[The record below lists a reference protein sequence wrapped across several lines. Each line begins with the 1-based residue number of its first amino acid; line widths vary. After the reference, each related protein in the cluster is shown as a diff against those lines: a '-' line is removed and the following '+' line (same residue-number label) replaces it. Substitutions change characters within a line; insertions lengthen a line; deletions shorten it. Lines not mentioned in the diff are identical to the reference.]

1 MESPRP
7 QVGKAGSSPSSPS
20 SPTPPPPTSP
30 ETLRSEAS
38 TTAATSIAGMPA
50 EGVESEPEAPP
61 SGVTSGGLFGSEPPL
76 ASDGVIPRAQFARG
90 DAVLKSLSTN
100 LVPELRR
107 YVSVHRQEVERLI
120 KEGDISTGL
129 VAGQRYSKIVDGL
142 LSSLLYTTRAV
153 MFPGGR
159 GPEVALVAVGSYG
172 RRTLSAHSDLDIRLL
187 TDAEL
192 GVVRPLA
199 EALLYPLWDA
209 GLNIGHQVI
218 SQADTIELARTDL
231 PTATCLLD
239 FRHVAG
245 DEKLTDTLMQ
255 AAFEQL
261 FGPSELP
268 QFLTRLERSAH
279 ERHER
284 FGGSVFLLEPDVKNG
299 TGGLRDL
306 DVARWAARARFR
318 IEDFEGMVKVGA
330 LAKREWR
337 DISLAWRFLSN
348 VRNHLHLQARRR
360 ADRLIFEQQERVAL
374 AMGYGPGG
382 AGVEAFMSD
391 YYRHARSIELACRMS
406 IARSLPVPDKKPD
419 EVDIGGGFKL
429 VNGRISLVDLGS
441 LKDDASLALR
451 VYRVAVDRDVLVDD
465 ATRQAIVR
473 ACASK
478 PFCTRLR
485 KSKSA
490 ARTFVELVK
499 LVQTTQFPGGSIL
512 RELHEVGL
520 LLAMI
525 PEFSPVVGRVHHDI
539 YHVYTVDVH
548 SVAAVDR
555 LRALGRGDLATE
567 QPLACRLAA
576 DMARPNV
583 LFFASLLHDIGKDQG
598 GQNHSERGA
607 AMCPEILRRLGID
620 EAEIEEVQHLTRKHL
635 RMYHVA
641 TRRDIDDPHTIR
653 EFCAEIHGQEGLSEL
668 FLLTVADVSTTSPT
682 ALTTWKSRMLN
693 ELYVAAERWFG
704 DGPPSRGVAY
714 VTRVREQV
722 RDLLAAREGEP
733 LDPEFV
739 DATLNAL
746 PARYI
751 YANAASGI
759 VKHLAVIDEAK
770 GAASLIRE
778 LDTSDPYFEIAVVA
792 DDRPGLL
799 SCIAASLAAC
809 KIKVIGAQIYSFQ
822 VPGGPKRAL
831 DMFWVRAG
839 QEAANARR
847 QLPKI
852 QQHLSNI
859 IAGKVDPVELIRGE
873 KQSMRW
879 NWRPAPAVE
888 TEIFV
893 DNRSATRH
901 TVVEVITQD
910 RRDLLFWLSAALHRE
925 EVTIDLAKINTEGE
939 RVADVFYVT
948 NRDGSKLDREQVDRV
963 QGRVQATLA
972 MIEGEPEKC

>member
-1 MESPRP
+1 MDSPRS
-7 QVGKAGSSPSSPS
+7 QLGKLASPSAVSAVSPIPP
-20 SPTPPPPTSP
+20 SPGPLPVDALPV
-30 ETLRSEAS
+30 EDEAS
-38 TTAATSIAGMPA
+38 GTIRVG
-50 EGVESEPEAPP
+50 EGGRS
-61 SGVTSGGLFGSEPPL
+61 
-76 ASDGVIPRAQFARG
+76 
-90 DAVLKSLSTN
+90 DAVRAEAHSEKDRAEPVRVDLTKGEALLKSLSTN

-107 YVSVHRQEVERLI
+107 YVAVHRQEIELLV

-129 VAGQRYSKIVDGL
+129 TAGQRYSKIVDGL

-153 MFPGGR
+153 MFPGGD
-159 GPEVALVAVGSYG
+159 GPSVALVAVGSYG
-172 RRTLSAHSDLDIRLL
+172 RRTLSVHSDLDVRLL
-187 TDAEL
+187 SDTDLAS
-192 GVVRPLA
+192 VRPLA

-218 SQADTIELARTDL
+218 SREETIELARTDL
-231 PTATCLLD
+231 PTATSLLD
-239 FRHVAG
+239 FRHIAG
-245 DEKLTDTLMQ
+245 DEQLTAGLMQ
-255 AAFEQL
+255 GAFDQV

-268 QFLTRLERSAH
+268 GFLSRLEKSSH

-318 IEDFEGMVKVGA
+318 IEDFEGMVRVGA

-348 VRNHLHLQARRR
+348 VRNHLHLTARRR

-374 AMGYGPGG
+374 AMGYAAGG
-382 AGVEAFMSD
+382 AGVESFMSD

-406 IARSLPVPDKKPD
+406 IARSLPVPAQPPH
-419 EVDIGGGFKL
+419 EEDIGGGFKL
-429 VNGRISLVDLGS
+429 IDGRVSLVDKAA
-441 LKDDASLALR
+441 LKEDPTLAIR
-451 VYRVAVDRDVLVDD
+451 VYRLAVDRDTRVDD

-478 PFCTRLR
+478 PFCSRLR
-485 KSKSA
+485 KNRSA
-490 ARTFVELVK
+490 GRAFADLVK
-499 LVQTTQFPGGSIL
+499 VVQTTQFPGGSIL

-555 LRALGRGDLATE
+555 LRALCRGDMAGE
-567 QPLACRLAA
+567 EPLACRLAA

-583 LFFASLLHDIGKDQG
+583 LFFAALLHDIGKDLG
-598 GQNHSERGA
+598 GVNHSERGA
-607 AMCPEILRRLGID
+607 ELCPEILTRLGFED
-620 EAEIEEVQHLTRKHL
+620 AEIEEVQHLTRKHL

-641 TRRDIDDPHTIR
+641 TRRDIDDPQTIR
-653 EFCAEIHGQEGLSEL
+653 EFCAEVHGQEGLNEL
-668 FLLTVADVSTTSPT
+668 YLLTVADVSTTSPT
-682 ALTTWKSRMLN
+682 ALTAWKSRMLN

-714 VTRVREQV
+714 VTRMREQV
-722 RDLLAAREGEP
+722 RTLLGERSGP
-733 LDPEFV
+733 QLVPEFV
-739 DATLNAL
+739 DSILNAL

-759 VKHLAVIDEAK
+759 VKHLGVIFEAR
-770 GAASLIRE
+770 GLSLVRE
-778 LDTSDPYFEIAVVA
+778 LDISEPYLEIAVVA

-809 KIKVIGAQIYSFQ
+809 KVKVIGAQIYSFQ
-822 VPGGPKRAL
+822 VEGSPKRAL
-831 DMFWVRAG
+831 DIFWVRAG
-839 QEAANARR
+839 QESANARR
-847 QLPKI
+847 LLPKI
-852 QQHLSNI
+852 QQYLSDI
-859 IAGKVDPVELIRGE
+859 LAGKTEAVDLVRGE

-879 NWRPAPAVE
+879 NFRPAPAVE
-888 TEIFV
+888 TEIFI

-901 TVVEVITQD
+901 TVVEVLTQD
-910 RRDLLFWLSAALHRE
+910 RRDLLFWLSAAMHQE

-948 NRDGSKLDREQVDRV
+948 NRDGSKLEPDQVERV
-963 QGRVQATLA
+963 ERRVQATLA
-972 MIEGEPEKC
+972 MIEGEPEKS

>member
-1 MESPRP
+1 MDSPRAHTSK
-7 QVGKAGSSPSSPS
+7 VGPASPSTTVAPT
-20 SPTPPPPTSP
+20 PTPPPD
-30 ETLRSEAS
+30 TLRSEAVNS
-38 TTAATSIAGMPA
+38 GSSNP
-50 EGVESEPEAPP
+50 EGAV
-61 SGVTSGGLFGSEPPL
+61 
-76 ASDGVIPRAQFARG
+76 ASASSRDGVRFSGASPELARG
-90 DAVLKSLSTN
+90 EAVLKSLSAN

-107 YVSVHRQEVERLI
+107 YVSVHRLEVERLV
-120 KEGDISTGL
+120 KEGDLSSGL
-129 VAGQRYSKIVDGL
+129 TAGQRYAKIVDGL

-153 MFPGGR
+153 MSPGGD
-159 GPEVALVAVGSYG
+159 GPRIALVAVGSYG
-172 RRTLSAHSDLDIRLL
+172 RCTLSVHSDLDVRLL
-187 TDAEL
+187 SDADL
-192 GVVRPLA
+192 GAVRPLA

-218 SQADTIELARTDL
+218 SRDETLELARTDL
-231 PTATCLLD
+231 PTATSLLD

-245 DEKLTDTLMQ
+245 DETLTHALMQ
-255 AAFEQL
+255 GAFDEL

-268 QFLTRLERSAH
+268 SFLARLEKGAH

-306 DVARWAARARFR
+306 DVARWAARARFK
-318 IEDFEGMVKVGA
+318 IEDFEGMVKVGV
-330 LAKREWR
+330 LARREWR
-337 DISLAWRFLSN
+337 DIGLAWRFLSS

-374 AMGYGPGG
+374 AMGYGAGG
-382 AGVEAFMSD
+382 AGVESFMSD

-406 IARSLPVPDKKPD
+406 IARSLPVSHKKPD

-429 VNGRISLVDLGS
+429 IDGRVSLVDTAL
-441 LKDDASLALR
+441 LKEDPALALR
-451 VYRVAVDRDVLVDD
+451 VYRTAVDRDALVDD

-473 ACASK
+473 ACASR
-478 PFCTRLR
+478 PFCARLR
-485 KSKSA
+485 RSKSA
-490 ARTFVELVK
+490 ARTFVDLCKV
-499 LVQTTQFPGGSIL
+499 VQTTQFPGGSIV

-548 SVAAVDR
+548 SVAALDR
-555 LRALGRGDLATE
+555 LRALCRGDLATE

-583 LFFASLLHDIGKDQG
+583 LFFAALLHDIGKDQG

-607 AMCPEILRRLGID
+607 AMCLDILQRLGID
-620 EAEIEEVQHLTRKHL
+620 DAEIEEIQHLIRKHL

-653 EFCAEIHGQEGLSEL
+653 EFCAEVHGQEGLNEL

-682 ALTTWKSRMLN
+682 ALTAWKSRMLN
-693 ELYVAAERWFG
+693 ELYVAAERWSG

-714 VTRVREQV
+714 VTKLREQV
-722 RDLLAAREGEP
+722 RGLLAQHEGP
-733 LDPEFV
+733 ALAADFV
-739 DATLNAL
+739 DAMLNAL

-751 YANAASGI
+751 YANSASGM
-759 VKHLAVIDEAK
+759 VKHLAAIHEART
-770 GAASLIRE
+770 AVSLVRE
-778 LDTSDPYFEIAVVA
+778 LDTSEPYLELCVVA

-799 SCIAASLAAC
+799 SYIAASLAAA
-809 KIKVIGAQIYSFQ
+809 KMKVIGAQIYSFQ

-839 QEAANARR
+839 QESSNARR
-847 QLPKI
+847 LLKKVE
-852 QQHLSNI
+852 QHLADI
-859 IAGKVDPVELIRGE
+859 LAGKLEPVELIRGE

-879 NWRPAPAVE
+879 NWRPAPPVE
-888 TEIFV
+888 TEIFI

-901 TVVEVITQD
+901 TVLEVITQD

-925 EVTIDLAKINTEGE
+925 EITIDLAKINTEGE

-948 NRDGSKLDREQVDRV
+948 NRDGSKLDEEQLERV
-963 QGRVQATLA
+963 ERRVQATLA

>member
-1 MESPRP
+1 MDSPRSHL
-7 QVGKAGSSPSSPS
+7 GKPAPPGAVAA
-20 SPTPPPPTSP
+20 PTPPPPPAAS
-30 ETLRSEAS
+30 LRSDGEAS
-38 TTAATSIAGMPA
+38 SGSTGITGSAETGAVRHDAGAP
-50 EGVESEPEAPP
+50 ES
-61 SGVTSGGLFGSEPPL
+61 
-76 ASDGVIPRAQFARG
+76 ARG
-90 DAVLKSLSTN
+90 TDAAKGEAVLKSLSTN

-107 YVSVHRQEVERLI
+107 YVAVHRQEIEHLV
-120 KEGDISTGL
+120 KAGDLSTGL
-129 VAGQRYSKIVDGL
+129 TAGQRYSKIVDGL

-153 MFPGGR
+153 MFSGKD
-159 GPEVALVAVGSYG
+159 GPRIALVAVGSYG
-172 RRTLSAHSDLDIRLL
+172 RRTLSVHSDLDVRLL
-187 TDAEL
+187 SDTDL
-192 GVVRPLA
+192 GTVRPLA

-209 GLNIGHQVI
+209 GLNIGHQAI
-218 SQADTIELARTDL
+218 SREETIELARNDL
-231 PTATCLLD
+231 PTATSLLD
-239 FRHVAG
+239 FRHIAG
-245 DEKLTDTLMQ
+245 DQVLTDELMQ
-255 AAFEQL
+255 RAFEQV

-268 QFLTRLERSAH
+268 GFLSRLEKSSI

-318 IEDFEGMVKVGA
+318 MEDFEGMVRVGA

-348 VRNHLHLQARRR
+348 VRNHLHLTARRR

-374 AMGYGPGG
+374 AMGYPSGG
-382 AGVEAFMSD
+382 AGVESFMSD

-406 IARSLPVPDKKPD
+406 IARSRPVPSEPPH
-419 EVDIGGGFKL
+419 EEDIGGGFKL
-429 VNGRISLVDLGS
+429 INGRVSLVDKAV
-441 LKDDASLALR
+441 LKEDPMLAMR
-451 VYRVAVDRDVLVDD
+451 VYRLAVERDTLVDD

-478 PFCTRLR
+478 PFCSKLR
-485 KSKSA
+485 KNKA
-490 ARTFVELVK
+490 ACRAFADLVK
-499 LVQTTQFPGGSIL
+499 VVQVTQFPGGSIL

-520 LLAMI
+520 LVAMI

-555 LRALGRGDLATE
+555 LRALCRGELAAE
-567 QPLACRLAA
+567 EPLACRLAA

-583 LFFASLLHDIGKDQG
+583 LFFATLLHDIGKDQG
-598 GQNHSERGA
+598 GVNHSDRGA
-607 AMCPEILRRLGID
+607 ILCPDILGRLGFED
-620 EAEIEEVQHLTRKHL
+620 AEIEEVQHLTRKHL

-653 EFCAEIHGQEGLSEL
+653 EFCAEVHGQEGLNEL
-668 FLLTVADVSTTSPT
+668 YLLTVADVSTTSPT
-682 ALTTWKSRMLN
+682 ALTAWKSRMLN

-722 RDLLAAREGEP
+722 RALLAERGGAPFEA
-733 LDPEFV
+733 EFV
-739 DATLNAL
+739 DSVLNAL

-751 YANAASGI
+751 YANTASWI
-759 VKHLAVIDEAK
+759 VNHLGVAYQARDTT
-770 GAASLIRE
+770 LIRE
-778 LDTSDPYFEIAVVA
+778 IDISEPYLELAVVA

-809 KIKVIGAQIYSFQ
+809 KVKVIGAQIYSFQ
-822 VPGGPKRAL
+822 VEGSPKRAL

-839 QEAANARR
+839 QESANVRR
-847 QLPKI
+847 LLPKI
-852 QQHLSNI
+852 QQHLADI
-859 IAGKVDPVELIRGE
+859 LAGKIEPADLVRGE

-879 NWRPAPAVE
+879 NWRPAPAVQ
-888 TEIFV
+888 TEIFI

-901 TVVEVITQD
+901 TVVEVLTQD
-910 RRDLLFWLSAALHRE
+910 RRDLLFWLTATMHQE

-948 NRDGSKLDREQVDRV
+948 NRDGSKLDVEQVERV
-963 QGRVQATLA
+963 ERRVKETLA
-972 MIEGEPEKC
+972 MLEG

>member
-1 MESPRP
+1 MDSPRS
-7 QVGKAGSSPSSPS
+7 QLGKL
-20 SPTPPPPTSP
+20 TPPGAVAVASAPPAP
-30 ETLRSEAS
+30 ATLRSESEGSGPLRAGTEEAGEGS
-38 TTAATSIAGMPA
+38 RADAAKG
-50 EGVESEPEAPP
+50 E
-61 SGVTSGGLFGSEPPL
+61 
-76 ASDGVIPRAQFARG
+76 
-90 DAVLKSLSTN
+90 AVLKSLSTN

-107 YVSVHRQEVERLI
+107 YVAVHRQEIERLV
-120 KEGDISTGL
+120 KDGDISTGL
-129 VAGQRYSKIVDGL
+129 TAGQRYSKIVDGL

-153 MFPGGR
+153 MFPGGN
-159 GPEVALVAVGSYG
+159 GPRVALVAVGSYG
-172 RRTLSAHSDLDIRLL
+172 RRTLSVHSDLDVRLL
-187 TDAEL
+187 SDSDL
-192 GVVRPLA
+192 PSVRPLA

-218 SQADTIELARTDL
+218 SRDETIELARTDL
-231 PTATCLLD
+231 PTATSLLD
-239 FRHVAG
+239 FRHIAG
-245 DEKLTDTLMQ
+245 DEKLTEALMA
-255 AAFEQL
+255 AAFEHV
-261 FGPSELP
+261 FGADELP
-268 QFLTRLERSAH
+268 GFLTRLERGAN

-318 IEDFEGMVKVGA
+318 IEDFEGMVRVGA

-348 VRNHLHLQARRR
+348 VRNHLHLTARRR

-374 AMGYGPGG
+374 AMGYAAGG
-382 AGVEAFMSD
+382 AGVESFMSD

-406 IARSLPVPDKKPD
+406 VARSLPLPAEPPH
-419 EVDIGGGFKL
+419 EEDIGGGFKL
-429 VNGRISLVDLGS
+429 INGRVSLVDKAA
-441 LKDDASLALR
+441 LKEDPSLAIR
-451 VYRVAVDRDVLVDD
+451 VYRLAVDRNTQVED

-478 PFCTRLR
+478 PFCSRLR
-485 KSKSA
+485 RNKSA
-490 ARTFVELVK
+490 GRGFADLVK
-499 LVQTTQFPGGSIL
+499 VVQTTQFQGGSIL

-525 PEFSPVVGRVHHDI
+525 PEFLPVVGRVHHDI

-555 LRALGRGDLATE
+555 LRALCRGDFAAE
-567 QPLACRLAA
+567 EPLACRLAA

-583 LFFASLLHDIGKDQG
+583 LFFAALLHDIGKDEG
-598 GQNHSERGA
+598 GQLHSERGA
-607 AMCPEILRRLGID
+607 MLCPDILARLGFND
-620 EAEIEEVQHLTRKHL
+620 AEIEEVQHLIRKHL

-653 EFCAEIHGQEGLSEL
+653 EFCAELHGQEGLNEL
-668 FLLTVADVSTTSPT
+668 YLLTVADVSTTSPT
-682 ALTTWKSRMLN
+682 ALTAWKSRMLN

-704 DGPPSRGVAY
+704 DGPPARGVAY
-714 VTRVREQV
+714 VTRVGEQV
-722 RDLLAAREGEP
+722 RSLLAERQGPP
-733 LDPEFV
+733 LDTAFV
-739 DATLNAL
+739 DAVLNAL
-746 PARYI
+746 PPRYV

-759 VKHLAVIDEAK
+759 AKHLGVISEAL
-770 GAASLIRE
+770 GSVSLVRE
-778 LDTSDPYFEIAVVA
+778 LDTSEPYLEIAIVA

-809 KIKVIGAQIYSFQ
+809 KVKVIGAQIYSFE
-822 VPGGPKRAL
+822 VAGGAKRAL

-839 QEAANARR
+839 QESSNARR
-847 QLPKI
+847 LLPKI
-852 QQHLSNI
+852 SQYL
-859 IAGKVDPVELIRGE
+859 ADVLGGKMESVELVRGE

-879 NWRPAPAVE
+879 NWRPAPAVA
-888 TEIFV
+888 TEIFI

-910 RRDLLFWLSAALHRE
+910 RRDLLYWLSAAMHRE
-925 EVTIDLAKINTEGE
+925 ELTIDLAKINTEGE

-948 NRDGSKLDREQVDRV
+948 NRDGSKLDAEQVERV
-963 QGRVQATLA
+963 QRRIQSTLA
-972 MIEGEPEKC
+972 MIEGEPEKS

>member
-1 MESPRP
+1 MDSPKFELNGPPPSPPPIPVPDPPRP
-7 QVGKAGSSPSSPS
+7 DLSRG
-20 SPTPPPPTSP
+20 
-30 ETLRSEAS
+30 
-38 TTAATSIAGMPA
+38 
-50 EGVESEPEAPP
+50 
-61 SGVTSGGLFGSEPPL
+61 
-76 ASDGVIPRAQFARG
+76 DGV
-90 DAVLKSLSTN
+90 LKNLSAN

-107 YVSVHRQEVERLI
+107 YVAVHRLEVERLV
-120 KEGDISTGL
+120 KDGDISTGL

-153 MFPGGR
+153 MFPGGD
-159 GPEVALVAVGSYG
+159 GPRIALVAVGSYG
-172 RRTLSAHSDLDIRLL
+172 RRTLSLHSDLDVRLL
-187 TDAEL
+187 SDADMS
-192 GVVRPLA
+192 VVRPLA

-209 GLNIGHQVI
+209 GLNVGHQVI
-218 SQADTIELARTDL
+218 AKDETLELARTDL
-231 PTATCLLD
+231 PTATSLLD

-245 DEKLTDTLMQ
+245 DGVLTQALMDG
-255 AAFEQL
+255 AFEQL
-261 FGPSELP
+261 FGPSALVD
-268 QFLTRLERSAH
+268 FLGRLERSAQ

-306 DVARWAARARFR
+306 DVARWAARARFG

-348 VRNHLHLQARRR
+348 VRNHLHLQSRRR

-406 IARSLPVPDKKPD
+406 IARSRPASAQKPD
-419 EVDIGGGFKL
+419 EVDIGNGFKL
-429 VNGRISLVDLGS
+429 IEGRVAFADAAQ
-441 LKDDASLALR
+441 LKEEPALALR
-451 VYRVAVDRDVLVDD
+451 LYRVAVERDVSVDD
-465 ATRQAIVR
+465 TARQAVVR

-478 PFCTRLR
+478 TFAGRLR
-485 KSKSA
+485 RSRTAS
-490 ARTFVELVK
+490 RTFLELVK
-499 LVQTTQFPGGSIL
+499 VVQTTQFPGGSIL

-555 LRALGRGDLATE
+555 LRALCRGELAQE
-567 QPLACRLAA
+567 QSLACRLAA
-576 DMARPNV
+576 DMARPDV
-583 LFFASLLHDIGKDQG
+583 LFFATLLHDLGKDTG
-598 GQNHSERGA
+598 GQQHSDRGA
-607 AMCPEILRRLGID
+607 DMAPAILQRFGM
-620 EAEIEEVQHLTRKHL
+620 EEPEIEEVQHLIRKHL

-653 EFCAEIHGQEGLSEL
+653 EFCAEVHGQEGLNEL

-682 ALTTWKSRMLN
+682 ALTAWKSRMLN
-693 ELYVAAERWFG
+693 ELYVAAERWFS
-704 DGPPSRGVAY
+704 DGPPSRGVGY
-714 VTRVREQV
+714 VSRIREQV
-722 RDLLAAREGEP
+722 HALLSTRPGMQ

-739 DATLNAL
+739 DVTLNAL
-746 PARYI
+746 PARYV
-751 YANAASGI
+751 YANSATGI
-759 VKHLAVIDEAK
+759 VKHLAVISEARGK
-770 GAASLIRE
+770 MSLVRE
-778 LDTSDPYFEIAVVA
+778 LDASEPYFELAVVA

-799 SCIAASLAAC
+799 SCIAASLAAA
-809 KIKVIGAQIYSFQ
+809 KVKVIGAQIYSFQ
-822 VPGGPKRAL
+822 VPGGPKRAV

-839 QEAANARR
+839 QESAAARR
-847 QLPKI
+847 LLPKMA
-852 QQHLSNI
+852 QHLEDI
-859 IAGKVDPVELIRGE
+859 LAGKIEAVDLVRGE

-879 NWRPAPAVE
+879 NFRPAPAVE
-888 TEIFV
+888 TELFI

-901 TVVEVITQD
+901 TVVEVLTQD
-910 RRDLLFWLSAALHRE
+910 RRDLLFWLSAAMHHE
-925 EVTIDLAKINTEGE
+925 ELTIDLAKINTEGE

-948 NRDGSKLDREQVDRV
+948 NRDGSKLDPDQVERV
-963 QGRVQATLA
+963 QRRIQATLS
-972 MIEGEPEKC
+972 MIEGDSEKT

>member
-1 MESPRP
+1 MDSTRS
-7 QVGKAGSSPSSPS
+7 QIDKVGPPNPASAASV
-20 SPTPPPPTSP
+20 PTPPPD
-30 ETLRSEAS
+30 TLRSESLRADAPERS
-38 TTAATSIAGMPA
+38 TERSA
-50 EGVESEPEAPP
+50 EKGTPPEGAPRSE
-61 SGVTSGGLFGSEPPL
+61 V
-76 ASDGVIPRAQFARG
+76 ARG
-90 DAVLKSLSTN
+90 ETVLKSLSTN

-107 YVSVHRQEVERLI
+107 YVAVHRLEVERLV
-120 KEGDISTGL
+120 KEGDVSTGL
-129 VAGQRYSKIVDGL
+129 TAGQRYSKVVDGL

-153 MFPGGR
+153 MGSGADAPR
-159 GPEVALVAVGSYG
+159 VALVAVGSYG
-172 RRTLSAHSDLDIRLL
+172 RRTLSVHSDLDVRLL
-187 TDAEL
+187 SDSDLAS
-192 GVVRPLA
+192 VRPLA

-218 SQADTIELARTDL
+218 SRDDTLDLARTDL
-231 PTATCLLD
+231 PTATSLLD

-245 DEKLTDTLMQ
+245 DEKLTEALMQ
-255 AAFEQL
+255 GAFEQL
-261 FGPSELP
+261 FGPTELP
-268 QFLTRLERSAH
+268 NFLERLEKSAH

-306 DVARWAARARFR
+306 DVARWAARARFG
-318 IEDFEGMVKVGA
+318 IEDFEGMVRVGA

-337 DISLAWRFLSN
+337 DISLAWRFLSS

-374 AMGYGPGG
+374 AMGYAAGG
-382 AGVEAFMSD
+382 AGVESFMSD

-406 IARSLPVPDKKPD
+406 IARSLPVPNQKPH
-419 EVDIGGGFKL
+419 EEDIGGGFKL
-429 VNGRISLVDLGS
+429 INGRVSLVEPALLKEDPDL
-441 LKDDASLALR
+441 AVR
-451 VYRVAVDRDVLVDD
+451 IYRVAVERDVLVED
-465 ATRQAIVR
+465 ATRQVIVR

-478 PFCTRLR
+478 PFCARLR
-485 KSKSA
+485 RSKTA
-490 ARTFVELVK
+490 ARSFVELVK
-499 LVQTTQFPGGSIL
+499 LVQTTQFSGGSIL

-555 LRALGRGDLATE
+555 LRALCRGELATE

-583 LFFASLLHDIGKDQG
+583 LFFAALLHDIGKDQG

-607 AMCPEILRRLGID
+607 AMCQTILARLGFED
-620 EAEIEEVQHLTRKHL
+620 AEIEEVQHLTRKHL

-653 EFCAEIHGQEGLSEL
+653 EFCAEVHGQEGLNEL

-682 ALTTWKSRMLN
+682 ALTAWKSRMLN
-693 ELYVAAERWFG
+693 ELYVAAERWCG
-704 DGPPSRGVAY
+704 DGPEERGVAY
-714 VTRVREQV
+714 VTKVREQV
-722 RDLLAAREGEP
+722 RALLLEREGVP
-733 LDPEFV
+733 LDAAFV
-739 DATLNAL
+739 EETLDAL
-746 PARYI
+746 PTRYV
-751 YANAASGI
+751 YANSAAGI
-759 VKHLAVIDEAK
+759 VKHLGIIHEARGAV
-770 GAASLIRE
+770 SLIRE
-778 LDTSDPYFEIAVVA
+778 LDTSEPYFELAVVA

-799 SCIAASLAAC
+799 SYIAASLAAA
-809 KIKVIGAQIYSFQ
+809 KVKVIGAQIYSFQ

-839 QEAANARR
+839 QESANARR
-847 QLPKI
+847 LLRKVE
-852 QQHLSNI
+852 QHLSDI
-859 IAGKVDPVELIRGE
+859 LAGKLEAVELVRGE

-888 TEIFV
+888 TEIFI

-901 TVVEVITQD
+901 TVVEVLTQD

-925 EVTIDLAKINTEGE
+925 EITIDLAKINTEGE

-948 NRDGSKLDREQVDRV
+948 NRDGSKLDREQVERAER
-963 QGRVQATLA
+963 RVQATLA

>member
-1 MESPRP
+1 MDSPRSLLTKLAP
-7 QVGKAGSSPSSPS
+7 PGAVAAVS
-20 SPTPPPPTSP
+20 TP
-30 ETLRSEAS
+30 
-38 TTAATSIAGMPA
+38 
-50 EGVESEPEAPP
+50 APP
-61 SGVTSGGLFGSEPPL
+61 SSHAHCADDEASGEIRVGGNAE
-76 ASDGVIPRAQFARG
+76 RAESVCGDLVRG
-90 DAVLKSLSTN
+90 EAVLKSLSTN

-107 YVSVHRQEVERLI
+107 YVAVHRQEIEHLV
-120 KEGDISTGL
+120 KGGDISTGL
-129 VAGQRYSKIVDGL
+129 TAGQRYSKIVDGL

-153 MFPGGR
+153 MFPGGG
-159 GPEVALVAVGSYG
+159 GPRVALVAVGSYG
-172 RRTLSAHSDLDIRLL
+172 RRTLSVHSDLDVRLL
-187 TDAEL
+187 SDSDL
-192 GVVRPLA
+192 GTVRPLA

-218 SQADTIELARTDL
+218 SREETIDLARSDL
-231 PTATCLLD
+231 PTATSLLD
-239 FRHVAG
+239 FRHIAG
-245 DEKLTDTLMQ
+245 DEPLTDALMFG
-255 AAFEQL
+255 AFEHV
-261 FGPSELP
+261 FGPNELP
-268 QFLTRLERSAH
+268 GFLARLEQGAH

-318 IEDFEGMVKVGA
+318 IEDFEGMVRVGA

-348 VRNHLHLQARRR
+348 VRNHLHLTARRR

-374 AMGYGPGG
+374 AMGYPAGG
-382 AGVEAFMSD
+382 AGVESFMSD

-406 IARSLPVPDKKPD
+406 IARSLPVPSQPPH
-419 EVDIGGGFKL
+419 EEDIGGGFKL
-429 VNGRISLVDLGS
+429 INGRISLVDRAQ
-441 LKDDASLALR
+441 LKEDPALAIR
-451 VYRVAVDRDVLVDD
+451 VYRLAVDRDTTVDD

-478 PFCTRLR
+478 PFCSRLR
-485 KSKSA
+485 KNKSA
-490 ARTFVELVK
+490 GKSFADLVK
-499 LVQTTQFPGGSIL
+499 VVQTTQFQGGSVL

-520 LLAMI
+520 LVAMI
-525 PEFSPVVGRVHHDI
+525 PEFLPVVGRVHHDI

-555 LRALGRGDLATE
+555 LRALCRGDLAAE
-567 QPLACRLAA
+567 EPLACRLAA

-583 LFFASLLHDIGKDQG
+583 LFFAALLHDIGKDTG

-607 AMCPEILRRLGID
+607 TLCPEILERLGFED
-620 EAEIEEVQHLTRKHL
+620 VEIEEVQHLTRKHL

-653 EFCAEIHGQEGLSEL
+653 EFCAEVHGQEGLNEL
-668 FLLTVADVSTTSPT
+668 YLLTVADVSTTSPT
-682 ALTTWKSRMLN
+682 ALTAWKSRMLN

-722 RDLLAAREGEP
+722 RALLAEQAGQTLET
-733 LDPEFV
+733 EFV
-739 DATLNAL
+739 DSVLNAL

-759 VKHLAVIDEAK
+759 VKHLGVAFEAR
-770 GAASLIRE
+770 GMVSLIRE
-778 LDTSDPYFEIAVVA
+778 LDTSEPYFELAIVA

-799 SCIAASLAAC
+799 SYIAASLAAC
-809 KIKVIGAQIYSFQ
+809 KVKVIGAQIYSFQ
-822 VPGGPKRAL
+822 VGAAPKRAL
-831 DMFWVRAG
+831 DMFWVRVG
-839 QEAANARR
+839 QESANARR
-847 QLPKI
+847 LLPKI
-852 QQHLSNI
+852 QQHLSDLL
-859 IAGKVDPVELIRGE
+859 AGKMEPTDLVRGE

-888 TEIFV
+888 TEIFI

-910 RRDLLFWLSAALHRE
+910 RRDLLFWLTTAMHRE

-948 NRDGSKLDREQVDRV
+948 NRDGSKLDVEQVERV
-963 QGRVQATLA
+963 ERRVQATLA
-972 MIEGEPEKC
+972 MIEGEPEKS

>member
-1 MESPRP
+1 MDSPRS
-7 QVGKAGSSPSSPS
+7 QIGKVAPSATAVS
-20 SPTPPPPTSP
+20 TLP
-30 ETLRSEAS
+30 ETLR
-38 TTAATSIAGMPA
+38 T
-50 EGVESEPEAPP
+50 EPETADAPRR
-61 SGVTSGGLFGSEPPL
+61 GGEPERSEGST
-76 ASDGVIPRAQFARG
+76 RADMAKG
-90 DAVLKSLSTN
+90 EAVLKSLSTN

-107 YVSVHRQEVERLI
+107 YVAVHRLEVERLV

-129 VAGQRYSKIVDGL
+129 TAGQRYSKIVDGL

-153 MFPGGR
+153 MSPGGE
-159 GPEVALVAVGSYG
+159 GPRLALVAVGSYG
-172 RRTLSAHSDLDIRLL
+172 RRTLSVHSDLDVRLL
-187 TDAEL
+187 SDSDLAS
-192 GVVRPLA
+192 VRPLA

-218 SQADTIELARTDL
+218 SRDETLELARTDL
-231 PTATCLLD
+231 PTATSLLD
-239 FRHVAG
+239 FRHIAG
-245 DEKLTDTLMQ
+245 DEKLTESLMSG
-255 AAFEQL
+255 AFEQL

-268 QFLTRLERSAH
+268 SFLARLERSAF

-318 IEDFEGMVKVGA
+318 IEDFEGMVRVGA

-374 AMGYGPGG
+374 AMGYGAGG
-382 AGVEAFMSD
+382 AGVESFMSD

-406 IARSLPVPDKKPD
+406 IARSLPVTDCAPN
-419 EVDIGGGFKL
+419 EEDIGGGFKL
-429 VNGRISLVDLGS
+429 INGRVSIVDRAQ
-441 LKDDASLALR
+441 LKEDPALAIR
-451 VYRVAVDRDVLVDD
+451 VYRLAVERDVLLDD

-478 PFCTRLR
+478 PFCSRLR
-485 KSKSA
+485 RSKSA
-490 ARTFVELVK
+490 ARAFVELVK
-499 LVQTTQFPGGSIL
+499 VVQTTQFPGGSIL

-555 LRALGRGDLATE
+555 LRALCRGELVAE

-583 LFFASLLHDIGKDQG
+583 LFFAALLHDIGKDQG
-598 GQNHSERGA
+598 GQNHSERGS
-607 AMCPEILRRLGID
+607 AMCPAILSRLGFD

-653 EFCAEIHGQEGLSEL
+653 EFCAEIHGHEGLNEL

-682 ALTTWKSRMLN
+682 ALTAWKSRMLN

-714 VTRVREQV
+714 VTRVYEQV
-722 RDLLAAREGEP
+722 RALLSESKGPP
-733 LDPEFV
+733 LDTEFV
-739 DATLNAL
+739 DTTLNAL
-746 PARYI
+746 PARYV

-759 VKHLAVIDEAK
+759 VKHLAVIHEAQ
-770 GAASLIRE
+770 GAVSLVRE
-778 LDTSDPYFEIAVVA
+778 LDTSEPYFELAIVA

-809 KIKVIGAQIYSFQ
+809 KVKVIGAQIYSFQ
-822 VPGGPKRAL
+822 VEGGPKRAL

-839 QEAANARR
+839 QESNNARR
-847 QLPKI
+847 LLPKV
-852 QQHLSNI
+852 QQHLSDI
-859 IAGKVDPVELIRGE
+859 LAGKIEAVELIRGE

-901 TVVEVITQD
+901 TVVEVLTQD

-948 NRDGSKLDREQVDRV
+948 NRDGSKLDQEQVERV
-963 QGRVQATLA
+963 ERRVQATLA
-972 MIEGEPEKC
+972 MIEGGPEKS

>member
-1 MESPRP
+1 MDSPRP
-7 QVGKAGSSPSSPS
+7 QIGKLGTSSASSTPPSPSPD
-20 SPTPPPPTSP
+20 
-30 ETLRSEAS
+30 TLRSEAAAAS
-38 TTAATSIAGMPA
+38 APAAPSAGGDTAPATSATGALPA
-50 EGVESEPEAPP
+50 ASTEDVERDTPSSPGRPP
-61 SGVTSGGLFGSEPPL
+61 P
-76 ASDGVIPRAQFARG
+76 FAKG
-90 DAVLKSLSTN
+90 DAVLKNLSTN

-107 YVSVHRQEVERLI
+107 YVNVHRQEVERLI
-120 KEGDISTGL
+120 KEGEVAMGL
-129 VAGQRYSKIVDGL
+129 AAGQRYSKIVDGL

-153 MFPGGR
+153 MFPAGN

-172 RRTLSAHSDLDIRLL
+172 RRTLSAHSDLDVRLL
-187 TDAEL
+187 TRAEL

-218 SQADTIELARTDL
+218 SRDDTLELARTDL
-231 PTATCLLD
+231 PTATSLLD

-245 DEKLTDTLMQ
+245 DEKLTRELMEG
-255 AAFEQL
+255 AFEQL
-261 FGPSELP
+261 FNPSELP
-268 QFLTRLERSAH
+268 SFLRRLERSAH

-306 DVARWAARARFR
+306 DVARWAARARFG

-374 AMGYGPGG
+374 AMGYGSGG

-406 IARSLPVPDKKPD
+406 IARSLPVPDEKPQ
-419 EVDIGGGFKL
+419 EEEIGGGFKL
-429 VNGRISLVDLGS
+429 VGGRVSLADPAA
-441 LKDDASLALR
+441 LKDNPSLALR
-451 VYRVAVDRDVLVDD
+451 LYRTAVERDVAVDEG
-465 ATRQAIVR
+465 TRQVIVR

-478 PFCTRLR
+478 PFCSKLR
-485 KSKSA
+485 RSKTA
-490 ARTFVELVK
+490 ARTFVDLVK
-499 LVQTTQFPGGSIL
+499 LVQVTPFPGGSIL

-555 LRALGRGDLATE
+555 LRALCRGDLAVE
-567 QPLACRLAA
+567 HPLACRLAA

-583 LFFASLLHDIGKDQG
+583 LFFSALLHDIGKDQG
-598 GQNHSERGA
+598 GQNHSDRGA
-607 AMCPEILRRLGID
+607 LMCPDILRRLGF
-620 EAEIEEVQHLTRKHL
+620 EEPEIEEVQHLTRKHL

-641 TRRDIDDPHTIR
+641 TRRDIDDAHTIR
-653 EFCAEIHGQEGLSEL
+653 DFCAELHGREGLNEL
-668 FLLTVADVSTTSPT
+668 YLLTVADVSTTSPT
-682 ALTTWKSRMLN
+682 ALTAWKARMLN

-704 DGPPSRGVAY
+704 EGLAARGAAY
-714 VTRVREQV
+714 AMRMREQV
-722 RDLLAAREGEP
+722 RELLAAGESP
-733 LDPEFV
+733 GLEAAFVEKMLSALPERYLYANNPAGIIKHLSV
-739 DATLNAL
+739 IRDAT
-746 PARYI
+746 
-751 YANAASGI
+751 
-759 VKHLAVIDEAK
+759 DE
-770 GAASLIRE
+770 SSIIRE
-778 LDTSDPYFEIAVVA
+778 LEITEPYVELCVVA

-799 SCIAASLAAC
+799 SYIAASLAAC
-809 KIKVIGAQIYSFQ
+809 KIKVIGAQIYSFEAA
-822 VPGGPKRAL
+822 GAPKRAM
-831 DMFWVRAG
+831 DVFWVRAG
-839 QEAANARR
+839 QESQNVRR
-847 QLPKI
+847 LLPKA
-852 QQHLSNI
+852 QQHLRDI
-859 IAGKVDPVELIRGE
+859 LVGKVEAVELIRGE

-888 TEIFV
+888 TEIFI

-910 RRDLLFWLSAALHRE
+910 RRDLLFWLSATLHHE
-925 EVTIDLAKINTEGE
+925 DVTIDLAKINTEGE

-948 NRDGSKLDREQVDRV
+948 NRDGSKLDHDQVERI
-963 QGRVQATLA
+963 QNRVQATLA
-972 MIEGEPEKC
+972 MIEGEAEKC

>member
-7 QVGKAGSSPSSPS
+7 QVGKAGSIQGSTSAS
-20 SPTPPPPTSP
+20 TPPPASP
-30 ETLRSEAS
+30 ETLRSEVS
-38 TTAATSIAGMPA
+38 AAGALPA
-50 EGVESEPEAPP
+50 EVPGGEELGPLEGPN
-61 SGVTSGGLFGSEPPL
+61 SGGMFGSEPPESES
-76 ASDGVIPRAQFARG
+76 APRSEFAKG

-129 VAGQRYSKIVDGL
+129 LAGQRYSKIVDGL

-153 MFPGGR
+153 MFPNGQ
-159 GPEVALVAVGSYG
+159 GPEVSLVAVGSYG
-172 RRTLSAHSDLDIRLL
+172 RRTLSAHSDLDVRLL
-187 TDAEL
+187 TDAEMS
-192 GVVRPLA
+192 VVRPLA

-231 PTATCLLD
+231 PTATSLLD
-239 FRHVAG
+239 FRHIAG
-245 DEKLTDTLMQ
+245 EQRLTDALMED
-255 AAFEQL
+255 AFQKL
-261 FGPSELP
+261 FGPKELP
-268 QFLTRLERSAH
+268 SFLARLEKSAH

-348 VRNHLHLQARRR
+348 VRNHLHLLARRR

-374 AMGYGPGG
+374 AMGYGAGG

-419 EVDIGGGFKL
+419 EQDIGGGFKL
-429 VNGRISLVDLGS
+429 VNGRVSLVDLS
-441 LKDDASLALR
+441 ALKEDPSIALR

-485 KSKSA
+485 KSKTA
-490 ARTFVELVK
+490 ARTFVDLVK

-555 LRALGRGDLATE
+555 LRALCRGDLAAE

-583 LFFASLLHDIGKDQG
+583 LFFAALLHDIGKDQG

-607 AMCPEILRRLGID
+607 GMCREILARLD
-620 EAEIEEVQHLTRKHL
+620 FEEAEIEEVQHLTRKHL

-641 TRRDIDDPHTIR
+641 TRRDIDDPHTIH
-653 EFCAEIHGQEGLSEL
+653 EFCAEVHGQEGLNEL
-668 FLLTVADVSTTSPT
+668 YLLTVADVSTTSPT
-682 ALTTWKSRMLN
+682 ALTTWKSRMLG

-704 DGPPSRGVAY
+704 DGPLSLGLAY
-714 VTRVREQV
+714 VTKVREQV
-722 RDLLAAREGEP
+722 AALLAARPGP
-733 LDPEFV
+733 ALDAAFV

-746 PARYI
+746 PPRYI
-751 YANAASGI
+751 YANTAACVI
-759 VKHLAVIDEAK
+759 KHLAVIDEAK
-770 GAASLIRE
+770 DKVSLIRE
-778 LDTSDPYFEIAVVA
+778 LDTSDPYLEIAVVA

-799 SCIAASLAAC
+799 SGIAASLAAC

-847 QLPKI
+847 LLPKI
-852 QQHLSNI
+852 EQHLSDI
-859 IAGKVDPVELIRGE
+859 LAGKVEPVELIRGE

-925 EVTIDLAKINTEGE
+925 EVTIELAKINTEGE

-948 NRDGSKLDREQVDRV
+948 NRDGSKLDRDQLDRV

-972 MIEGEPEKC
+972 MIEGEAEKC

>member
-1 MESPRP
+1 MDSPRSQLSKLAP
-7 QVGKAGSSPSSPS
+7 PGAVAAVS
-20 SPTPPPPTSP
+20 TPPPPSP
-30 ETLRSEAS
+30 DQGCEGDESGAIRVGLDV
-38 TTAATSIAGMPA
+38 AG
-50 EGVESEPEAPP
+50 VDS
-61 SGVTSGGLFGSEPPL
+61 V
-76 ASDGVIPRAQFARG
+76 RADMAKG
-90 DAVLKSLSTN
+90 EAVLKSLSTN

-107 YVSVHRQEVERLI
+107 YVAVHRQEIEHLV

-129 VAGQRYSKIVDGL
+129 TAGQRYSKIVDGL

-153 MFPGGR
+153 MFPGGG
-159 GPEVALVAVGSYG
+159 GPRVALVAVGSYG
-172 RRTLSAHSDLDIRLL
+172 RRTLSVHSDLDVRLL
-187 TDAEL
+187 SDADL
-192 GVVRPLA
+192 SNVRPLA

-218 SQADTIELARTDL
+218 SREETIELARTDL
-231 PTATCLLD
+231 PTATSLLD
-239 FRHVAG
+239 FRHIAG
-245 DEKLTDTLMQ
+245 DEPLTDALMLG
-255 AAFEQL
+255 AFEHV
-261 FGPSELP
+261 FGPSDLP
-268 QFLTRLERSAH
+268 GFLARLEKGAH

-318 IEDFEGMVKVGA
+318 IEDFEGMVRVGA

-348 VRNHLHLQARRR
+348 VRNHLHLTARRR

-374 AMGYGPGG
+374 AMGYPAGG
-382 AGVEAFMSD
+382 AGVESFMSD

-406 IARSLPVPDKKPD
+406 VARSLPVPSEPPH
-419 EVDIGGGFKL
+419 EEDIGGGFKL
-429 VNGRISLVDLGS
+429 INGRLSLVDRS
-441 LKDDASLALR
+441 QLKEDPALAIR
-451 VYRVAVDRDVLVDD
+451 VYRLAVDRDTTLDD

-478 PFCTRLR
+478 PFCSRLR
-485 KSKSA
+485 KNKA
-490 ARTFVELVK
+490 AGRAFADLVK
-499 LVQTTQFPGGSIL
+499 VVQTTQFQGGSIL

-520 LLAMI
+520 LVAMI
-525 PEFSPVVGRVHHDI
+525 PEFLPVVGRVHHDI

-555 LRALGRGDLATE
+555 LRALCRGDLAAE
-567 QPLACRLAA
+567 EPLACRLAA

-583 LFFASLLHDIGKDQG
+583 LFFAALLHDIGKDTG

-607 AMCPEILRRLGID
+607 TLCPEILTRLGFED
-620 EAEIEEVQHLTRKHL
+620 AEIEEVQHLTRKHL

-653 EFCAEIHGQEGLSEL
+653 EFCAEVHGQEGLNEL

-682 ALTTWKSRMLN
+682 ALTAWKSRMLN

-722 RDLLAAREGEP
+722 RALLAERAGPP
-733 LDPEFV
+733 LEAEFV
-739 DATLNAL
+739 DSVLNAL

-759 VKHLAVIDEAK
+759 VKHLGVAFEAR
-770 GAASLIRE
+770 GMVSLIRE
-778 LDTSDPYFEIAVVA
+778 LDTSEPYFELCIVA

-799 SCIAASLAAC
+799 SGIAASLAAC
-809 KIKVIGAQIYSFQ
+809 KVKVIGAQIYSFQ
-822 VPGGPKRAL
+822 VDGAPKRAL
-831 DMFWVRAG
+831 DMFWVRVG
-839 QEAANARR
+839 QESANARR
-847 QLPKI
+847 LLPKI
-852 QQHLSNI
+852 QQHLADI
-859 IAGKVDPVELIRGE
+859 LAGKIEPTDLVRGE

-888 TEIFV
+888 TEIFI

-910 RRDLLFWLSAALHRE
+910 RRDLLFWLSTAMHRE

-948 NRDGSKLDREQVDRV
+948 NRDGSKLDREQVERV
-963 QGRVQATLA
+963 ERRVKGTLA
-972 MIEGEPEKC
+972 MIEGEPEKS

>member
-1 MESPRP
+1 MDSPRS
-7 QVGKAGSSPSSPS
+7 QFGKLAPPGAVAAASPSSSAAASMS
-20 SPTPPPPTSP
+20 S
-30 ETLRSEAS
+30 ESEAS
-38 TTAATSIAGMPA
+38 GSQRVGSG
-50 EGVESEPEAPP
+50 GVEVGGTRADAAGPE
-61 SGVTSGGLFGSEPPL
+61 SSRGVDMSKGE
-76 ASDGVIPRAQFARG
+76 
-90 DAVLKSLSTN
+90 AVLKSLSTN

-107 YVSVHRQEVERLI
+107 YVAVHRQEIEHLV
-120 KEGDISTGL
+120 KAGDISTGL
-129 VAGQRYSKIVDGL
+129 TAGQRYSKIVDGL

-153 MFPGGR
+153 MFPGKVAAGKD
-159 GPEVALVAVGSYG
+159 GPRIALVAVGSYG
-172 RRTLSAHSDLDIRLL
+172 RRTLSVHSDLDVRLL
-187 TDAEL
+187 SDVDLSA
-192 GVVRPLA
+192 VRPLA

-218 SQADTIELARTDL
+218 SREETLELARTDL
-231 PTATCLLD
+231 PTATSLLD
-239 FRHVAG
+239 FRHIAG
-245 DEKLTDTLMQ
+245 DQVLTDELMQ
-255 AAFEQL
+255 GAFDRV

-268 QFLTRLERSAH
+268 GFLAKLEKSSH

-318 IEDFEGMVKVGA
+318 IEDFEGMVRVGA

-348 VRNHLHLQARRR
+348 VRNHLHLTARRR

-374 AMGYGPGG
+374 AMGYPAGG
-382 AGVEAFMSD
+382 AGVESFMSD

-406 IARSLPVPDKKPD
+406 IGRSLPVPSEPPH
-419 EVDIGGGFKL
+419 EEDIGGGFKL
-429 VNGRISLVDLGS
+429 INGRVSLVDKAS
-441 LKDDASLALR
+441 LKEDPMLAMR
-451 VYRVAVDRDVLVDD
+451 VYRLAVDRDTLVDD

-478 PFCTRLR
+478 PFCSKLR
-485 KSKSA
+485 KNKA
-490 ARTFVELVK
+490 ACRAFADLVK
-499 LVQTTQFPGGSIL
+499 VVQVTQFPGGSVL

-520 LLAMI
+520 LVAMI
-525 PEFSPVVGRVHHDI
+525 PEFLPVVGRVHHDI

-555 LRALGRGDLATE
+555 LRALCRGDLAAE
-567 QPLACRLAA
+567 EPLACRLAA

-583 LFFASLLHDIGKDQG
+583 LFFATLLHDIGKDHG
-598 GQNHSERGA
+598 GVNHSERGA
-607 AMCPEILRRLGID
+607 TLCPEILSRLGFED
-620 EAEIEEVQHLTRKHL
+620 AEIEEVQHLTRKHL

-653 EFCAEIHGQEGLSEL
+653 EFCTEVHGQEGLNEL
-668 FLLTVADVSTTSPT
+668 YLLTIADVSTTSPT
-682 ALTTWKSRMLN
+682 ALTAWKSRMLN

-704 DGPPSRGVAY
+704 DGPPSRGVAF

-722 RDLLAAREGEP
+722 RAALAERAGPP
-733 LDPEFV
+733 LESEFV
-739 DATLNAL
+739 DSVLNAL

-751 YANAASGI
+751 YANAASWI
-759 VKHLAVIDEAK
+759 VKHLAVAFEAREM
-770 GAASLIRE
+770 ASLVRE
-778 LDTSDPYFEIAVVA
+778 IDISEPYFELAVVA

-809 KIKVIGAQIYSFQ
+809 KVKVIGAQIYSFQ
-822 VPGGPKRAL
+822 VEGAPKRAL

-839 QEAANARR
+839 QESSNVRR
-847 QLPKI
+847 LLPKI
-852 QQHLSNI
+852 QQQLSDVL
-859 IAGKVDPVELIRGE
+859 AGKIEPSDLVRGE

-888 TEIFV
+888 TEIFI

-910 RRDLLFWLSAALHRE
+910 RRDLLFWLTAAMHQE

-939 RVADVFYVT
+939 RVADVFYV
-948 NRDGSKLDREQVDRV
+948 NELDGSRV
-963 QGRVQATLA
+963 KPGPRFGAIHDALVQAVDGSR
-972 MIEGEPEKC
+972 MGP

>member
-1 MESPRP
+1 
-7 QVGKAGSSPSSPS
+7 
-20 SPTPPPPTSP
+20 
-30 ETLRSEAS
+30 
-38 TTAATSIAGMPA
+38 
-50 EGVESEPEAPP
+50 
-61 SGVTSGGLFGSEPPL
+61 
-76 ASDGVIPRAQFARG
+76 
-90 DAVLKSLSTN
+90 VLKSLSTN

-107 YVSVHRQEVERLI
+107 YVAVHRQEIERLV
-120 KEGDISTGL
+120 KDGDISTGL
-129 VAGQRYSKIVDGL
+129 TAGQRYSKIVDGL

-153 MFPGGR
+153 MFPGGN
-159 GPEVALVAVGSYG
+159 GPRVALVAVGSYG
-172 RRTLSAHSDLDIRLL
+172 RRTLSVHSDLDVRLL
-187 TDAEL
+187 SDSDL
-192 GVVRPLA
+192 GTVRPLA

-218 SQADTIELARTDL
+218 SRDETIDLARTDL
-231 PTATCLLD
+231 PTATSLLD
-239 FRHVAG
+239 FRHIAG
-245 DEKLTDTLMQ
+245 DEKLTEALME
-255 AAFEQL
+255 AAFEHV
-261 FGPSELP
+261 FGPDELP
-268 QFLTRLERSAH
+268 GFLSRLERGAH

-318 IEDFEGMVKVGA
+318 IEDFEGMVRVGA

-348 VRNHLHLQARRR
+348 VRNHLHLTARRR

-374 AMGYGPGG
+374 AMGYAAGG
-382 AGVEAFMSD
+382 AGVESFMSD

-406 IARSLPVPDKKPD
+406 VARSLPLPAEPPN
-419 EVDIGGGFKL
+419 EEDIGGGFKL
-429 VNGRISLVDLGS
+429 INGRVSLVDKAA
-441 LKDDASLALR
+441 LKEDPALAIR
-451 VYRVAVDRDVLVDD
+451 VYRLAVDRNTQVED

-478 PFCTRLR
+478 PFCSRLR
-485 KSKSA
+485 RNKSA
-490 ARTFVELVK
+490 GRGFADLVK
-499 LVQTTQFPGGSIL
+499 VVQTTQFQGGSIL

-525 PEFSPVVGRVHHDI
+525 PEFLPVVGRVHHDI

-555 LRALGRGDLATE
+555 LRALCRGDMAAE
-567 QPLACRLAA
+567 EPLACRLAA

-583 LFFASLLHDIGKDQG
+583 LFFAALLHDIGKDEG

-607 AMCPEILRRLGID
+607 TLCPDILVRLGFD
-620 EAEIEEVQHLTRKHL
+620 DAEIEEVQHLTRKHL

-653 EFCAEIHGQEGLSEL
+653 EFCAEVHGQEGLNEL

-682 ALTTWKSRMLN
+682 ALTAWKSRMLN

-704 DGPPSRGVAY
+704 DGLPARGVAY
-714 VTRVREQV
+714 VTHVREQV
-722 RDLLAAREGEP
+722 RSLLAERQGPP
-733 LDPEFV
+733 LDAAFV
-739 DATLNAL
+739 DSVLNAL
-746 PARYI
+746 PARYV

-759 VKHLAVIDEAK
+759 VKHLGVISEAL
-770 GAASLIRE
+770 GSVSLVRE
-778 LDTSDPYFEIAVVA
+778 LDTSEPYFELAIVA

-799 SCIAASLAAC
+799 SCIAASLAAA
-809 KIKVIGAQIYSFQ
+809 KVKVIGAQIYSFE
-822 VPGGPKRAL
+822 VEGGAKRAL

-839 QEAANARR
+839 QESSNARR
-847 QLPKI
+847 LLPKI
-852 QQHLSNI
+852 SQYLSDI
-859 IAGKVDPVELIRGE
+859 LAGKTESVDLVRGE

-879 NWRPAPAVE
+879 NWRPAPAVA
-888 TEIFV
+888 TEIFI

-910 RRDLLFWLSAALHRE
+910 RRDLLFWLSAAMHRE

-948 NRDGSKLDREQVDRV
+948 NRDGSKLDAEQVERV
-963 QGRVQATLA
+963 ERRIQATLA
-972 MIEGEPEKC
+972 MIEGEPEKS

>member
-1 MESPRP
+1 MDSPRS
-7 QVGKAGSSPSSPS
+7 QLGKLTPPGAVAVVS
-20 SPTPPPPTSP
+20 TPPPPAP
-30 ETLRSEAS
+30 ETLRSESQGSGALRAS
-38 TTAATSIAGMPA
+38 GEDAA
-50 EGVESEPEAPP
+50 EGPR
-61 SGVTSGGLFGSEPPL
+61 
-76 ASDGVIPRAQFARG
+76 SDAAKGE
-90 DAVLKSLSTN
+90 AVLKSLSTN

-107 YVSVHRQEVERLI
+107 YVAVHRQEIERLV
-120 KEGDISTGL
+120 KDGDISTGL
-129 VAGQRYSKIVDGL
+129 TAGQRYSKIVDGL

-153 MFPGGR
+153 MFPGGN
-159 GPEVALVAVGSYG
+159 GPRVALVAVGSYG
-172 RRTLSAHSDLDIRLL
+172 RRTLSVHSDLDVRLL
-187 TDAEL
+187 SDSDL
-192 GVVRPLA
+192 GAVRPLA

-218 SQADTIELARTDL
+218 SRDETIELARTDL
-231 PTATCLLD
+231 PTATSLLD
-239 FRHVAG
+239 FRHIAG
-245 DEKLTDTLMQ
+245 DEKLTEALMA
-255 AAFEQL
+255 AAFEHV
-261 FGPSELP
+261 FGADELP
-268 QFLTRLERSAH
+268 GFLTRLERGAN

-318 IEDFEGMVKVGA
+318 IEDFEGMVRVGA

-348 VRNHLHLQARRR
+348 VRNHLHLTARRR

-374 AMGYGPGG
+374 AMGYAAGG
-382 AGVEAFMSD
+382 AGVESFMSD

-406 IARSLPVPDKKPD
+406 VARSLPLPAEPPH
-419 EVDIGGGFKL
+419 EEDIGGGFKL
-429 VNGRISLVDLGS
+429 INGRVSLVDKAA
-441 LKDDASLALR
+441 LKEDPALAIR
-451 VYRVAVDRDVLVDD
+451 VYRLAVDRNTQVED

-478 PFCTRLR
+478 PFCSRLR
-485 KSKSA
+485 RNKSA
-490 ARTFVELVK
+490 GRGFADLVK
-499 LVQTTQFPGGSIL
+499 VVQTTQFQGGSIL

-525 PEFSPVVGRVHHDI
+525 PEFLPVVGRVHHDI

-555 LRALGRGDLATE
+555 LRALSRGDFAAE
-567 QPLACRLAA
+567 EPLACRLAA

-583 LFFASLLHDIGKDQG
+583 LFFAALLHDIGKDEG

-607 AMCPEILRRLGID
+607 TLCPDILARLGFD
-620 EAEIEEVQHLTRKHL
+620 DAEIEEVQHLTRKHL

-653 EFCAEIHGQEGLSEL
+653 EFCAEVHGQEGLNEL
-668 FLLTVADVSTTSPT
+668 YLLTVADVSTTSPT
-682 ALTTWKSRMLN
+682 ALTAWKSRMLN

-704 DGPPSRGVAY
+704 DGPPARGVAY
-714 VTRVREQV
+714 VTRVGEQV
-722 RDLLAAREGEP
+722 RSLLAERQGPP
-733 LDPEFV
+733 LDPAFV
-739 DATLNAL
+739 DSVLNAL
-746 PARYI
+746 PARYV

-759 VKHLAVIDEAK
+759 VKHLGVISEAL
-770 GAASLIRE
+770 GSVSLVRE
-778 LDTSDPYFEIAVVA
+778 LDTSEPYLELAIVA

-809 KIKVIGAQIYSFQ
+809 KVKVIGAQIYSFE
-822 VPGGPKRAL
+822 VEGGAKRAL

-839 QEAANARR
+839 QESSNARR
-847 QLPKI
+847 LLPKI
-852 QQHLSNI
+852 SQYLSDVLG
-859 IAGKVDPVELIRGE
+859 GKTESVDLVRGE

-879 NWRPAPAVE
+879 NWRPAPAVA
-888 TEIFV
+888 TEIFI

-910 RRDLLFWLSAALHRE
+910 RRDLLFWLSAAMHRE

-948 NRDGSKLDREQVDRV
+948 NRDGSKLDAEQVERV
-963 QGRVQATLA
+963 ERRIQATLA
-972 MIEGEPEKC
+972 MIEGEPEKS

>member
-1 MESPRP
+1 
-7 QVGKAGSSPSSPS
+7 
-20 SPTPPPPTSP
+20 
-30 ETLRSEAS
+30 LRSEAVNS
-38 TTAATSIAGMPA
+38 GSIDP
-50 EGVESEPEAPP
+50 EEPGSSKP
-61 SGVTSGGLFGSEPPL
+61 SR
-76 ASDGVIPRAQFARG
+76 DGVRLSGARPELARG
-90 DAVLKSLSTN
+90 EAVLKSLSAN

-107 YVSVHRQEVERLI
+107 YVSVHRLEVERLV
-120 KEGDISTGL
+120 KEGDLSAGL
-129 VAGQRYSKIVDGL
+129 TAGQRYAKVVDGL

-153 MFPGGR
+153 MSPGGD
-159 GPEVALVAVGSYG
+159 GPRIALVAVGSYG
-172 RRTLSAHSDLDIRLL
+172 RCTLSVHSDLDVRLL
-187 TDAEL
+187 SDADL
-192 GVVRPLA
+192 SAVRPLA

-218 SQADTIELARTDL
+218 SRDETLELARTDL
-231 PTATCLLD
+231 PTATSLLD

-245 DEKLTDTLMQ
+245 DETLTHALMQ
-255 AAFEQL
+255 GAFDEL

-268 QFLTRLERSAH
+268 SFLARLEKSAH

-318 IEDFEGMVKVGA
+318 IEDFEGMVKVGV
-330 LAKREWR
+330 LARREWR
-337 DISLAWRFLSN
+337 DIGLAWRFLSS

-374 AMGYGPGG
+374 AMGYAAGG
-382 AGVEAFMSD
+382 AGVESFMSD

-406 IARSLPVPDKKPD
+406 IARSLPVSHQKPD

-429 VNGRISLVDLGS
+429 IDGRVSLVDTAS
-441 LKDDASLALR
+441 LKEDPTLALR
-451 VYRVAVDRDVLVDD
+451 VYRTAVDREALVDD

-473 ACASK
+473 GCASRS
-478 PFCTRLR
+478 FCARLR
-485 KSKSA
+485 RSKSA
-490 ARTFVELVK
+490 ARIFVDLCK
-499 LVQTTQFPGGSIL
+499 LVQTTQFPGGSIV

-548 SVAAVDR
+548 SVAALDR
-555 LRALGRGDLATE
+555 LRALCRGDLAID

-583 LFFASLLHDIGKDQG
+583 LFFAALLHDIGKDQG

-607 AMCPEILRRLGID
+607 VMCSDILKRLGID
-620 EAEIEEVQHLTRKHL
+620 DAEIEEVQHLTRKHL

-653 EFCAEIHGQEGLSEL
+653 EFCAELHGQEGLNEL
-668 FLLTVADVSTTSPT
+668 YLLTVADVSTTSPT
-682 ALTTWKSRMLN
+682 ALTAWKSRMLN

-704 DGPPSRGVAY
+704 DGPLSHGVAY
-714 VTRVREQV
+714 VTKLGEQV
-722 RDLLAAREGEP
+722 RALFAQNEAPALAAG
-733 LDPEFV
+733 FV
-739 DATLNAL
+739 DTTLNAL
-746 PARYI
+746 PARYM
-751 YANAASGI
+751 YANSASGM
-759 VKHLAVIDEAK
+759 VKHLAVIHEART
-770 GAASLIRE
+770 AVSLVRE
-778 LDTSDPYFEIAVVA
+778 LDVSEPYLELCVVA

-799 SCIAASLAAC
+799 SYIAASLAAA
-809 KIKVIGAQIYSFQ
+809 KMKVIGAQIYSFQ

-839 QEAANARR
+839 QESANARR
-847 QLPKI
+847 LLKKVE
-852 QQHLSNI
+852 QHLTDI
-859 IAGKVDPVELIRGE
+859 LAGKLEPVELIRGE

-879 NWRPAPAVE
+879 NWRPAPPVE
-888 TEIFV
+888 TEIFI

-901 TVVEVITQD
+901 TVLEVITQD

-925 EVTIDLAKINTEGE
+925 EITIDLAKINTEGE

-948 NRDGSKLDREQVDRV
+948 NRDGSKLDDEQLERV
-963 QGRVQATLA
+963 ERRVQATLA